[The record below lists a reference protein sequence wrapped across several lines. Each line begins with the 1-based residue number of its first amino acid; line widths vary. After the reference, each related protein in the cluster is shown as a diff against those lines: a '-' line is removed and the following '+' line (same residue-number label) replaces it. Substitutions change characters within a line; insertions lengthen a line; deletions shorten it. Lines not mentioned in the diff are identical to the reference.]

1 MAQLSKGTTYATN
14 DQVTAAN
21 LNALVDSGT
30 LLPGAI
36 TDQTAVASV
45 AGADTLLVNQ
55 GGVLKK
61 ATITQVQTS
70 IAPDLTPYIKS
81 DGSVLMSA
89 ELTLL
94 STAPIGALS
103 ATSVGY
109 VSGQISGFTKKD
121 GSTPFTGD
129 QLLAPLSTGA
139 IASLS
144 AVPVAYVNGLSPYTA
159 KAYGSFS
166 GQFADTT
173 LFSGTYVRSGTTI
186 TVTIASHGFVAGHQL
201 WLQITSGTATSAL
214 YEVQSA
220 TTNTFTVID
229 AASGATSGGCSF
241 RNCLINSSV
250 GGFSINYSYFSAGG
264 ARYFL
269 NLATSATSGYFSTQV
284 VSSLYTP
291 SADGGE
297 IVLMDYIA
305 GSGRRQRTS
314 RSMAFSTYTNSSSQN
329 DAGIYSSVIVF
340 HN

>member
-36 TDQTAVASV
+36 TDQTAAASV

-129 QLLAPLSTGA
+129 QLLAPISTSA
-139 IASLS
+139 VSSLS
-144 AVPVAYVNGLSPYTA
+144 AVPVSYVNGLSPYTA
-159 KAYGSFS
+159 KAHGLFD
-166 GQFADTT
+166 GLFANGV
-173 LFSGTYVRSGTTI
+173 LFSGTYVRAGTTI
-186 TVTIASHGFVAGHQL
+186 TVTIASHGFLVGHQL
-201 WLQITSGTATSAL
+201 YLNVTSGAATSNR
-214 YEVQSA
+214 YEVQTV

-229 AASGATSGGCSF
+229 SASGAASGGCDFKKCAISL
-241 RNCLINSSV
+241 NI
-250 GGFSINYSYFSAGG
+250 GGFSVIHASSA
-264 ARYFL
+264 ASASYFL
-269 NLATSATSGYFSTQV
+269 NLSTTSGSGLFSAMIV
-284 VSSLYTP
+284 ASAYSS
-291 SADGGE
+291 GGVTGSFVAPD
-297 IVLMDYIA
+297 VLNGI
-305 GSGRRQRTS
+305 GVRQRTS
-314 RSMAFSTYTNSSSQN
+314 KSMAFSTYNFPGTAVE
-329 DAGIYSSVIVF
+329 AGLYSTVTVF

>member
-129 QLLAPLSTGA
+129 QLLAPISTSA
-139 IASLS
+139 VNSLS

-159 KAYGSFS
+159 KAYGVFD
-166 GQFADTT
+166 GAFGNGV

-186 TVTIASHGFVAGHQL
+186 TVTIASHGFLVGHQL
-201 WLQITSGTATSAL
+201 YLNIISGTATSNR
-214 YEVQSA
+214 YEVQTA

-229 AASGATSGGCSF
+229 SASGATSGGCSF
-241 RNCLINSSV
+241 KNCATSLNVGNFSV
-250 GGFSINYSYFSAGG
+250 NHVGIGATAG
-264 ARYFL
+264 YFL
-269 NLATSATSGYFSTQV
+269 NLRTTSGSGSFSAHITG
-284 VSSLYTP
+284 SHY
-291 SADGGE
+291 AA
-297 IVLMDYIA
+297 A
-305 GSGRRQRTS
+305 GSGGYIVVPDYLPGFGQRQRTLN
-314 RSMAFSTYTNSSSQN
+314 SMAFSTFVFGNTLTE
-329 DAGIYSSVIVF
+329 AGLYSTVTVF
-340 HN
+340 HD